1 MKVFYCDH
9 FTYPLPPGH
18 RFPAAKY
25 TMLRE
30 RVARELG
37 ERCEMVEPEGATEEQ
52 LRLVHDPGYLEK
64 VFCGTL
70 SVKEVRRIGLPWS
83 PELVERCRRSVGSTL
98 GTCRAALQEGLAVS
112 LTGGTHHAFADRGEG
127 FCVFNDC
134 AVAARSL
141 QQESRALGSRG
152 LRVAIVDCDAHQG
165 NGTAAIMAGDPT
177 VYTFSMHGAKNFPFH
192 KERSDLDVELP
203 DGADDAMYLDLL
215 DAALDRVLPA
225 ARADLAIYL
234 AGADAFAGDSLGR
247 LGVTKAGLSARDRLV
262 FERCREA
269 GLPVAVVMGGGYARR
284 LEDTVEIQFAT
295 VSAALE
301 YAPSIEAAK
310 P

>member
-1 MKVFYCDH
+1 MKVYYCDH

-18 RFPAAKY
+18 RFPVAKY
-25 TMLRE
+25 TLLRE

-37 ERCEMVEPEGATEEQ
+37 ERCEMVVPEAATEEQ
-52 LRLVHDPGYLEK
+52 LRLVHDPCYLEK

-98 GTCRAALQEGLAVS
+98 GACRAALEDGLAVS

-134 AVAARSL
+134 AVAARVL
-141 QQESRALGSRG
+141 QGEARALGSRG
-152 LRVAIVDCDAHQG
+152 LRFVIVDCDAHQG

-192 KERSDLDVELP
+192 KEQSDLDVELP

-262 FERCREA
+262 FERCRER

-284 LEDTVEIQFAT
+284 LEDTVDIQFAT
-295 VSAALE
+295 VATALS
-301 YAPSIEAAK
+301 YSVL
-310 P
+310 

>member
-1 MKVFYCDH
+1 MRVFYCDH
-9 FTYPLPPGH
+9 FPYPLPEGH
-18 RFPAAKY
+18 RFPAVKY

-30 RVARELG
+30 RVAREMG
-37 ERCEMVEPEGATEEQ
+37 ERCAMVVPERATDKQ
-52 LRLVHDPGYLEK
+52 LLLAHDPLYLEK
-64 VFCGTL
+64 VFCGML

-98 GTCRAALQEGLAVS
+98 GACRAALQDGLAVS

-134 AVAARSL
+134 AVAARVM
-141 QQESRALGSRG
+141 QQEGRAQ
-152 LRVAIVDCDAHQG
+152 RVVIIDCDAHQG

-177 VYTFSMHGAKNFPFH
+177 VFTFSMHGARNFPFH
-192 KERSDLDVELP
+192 KEQSDIDVELP
-203 DGADDAMYLDLL
+203 DGASDALYLDLL

-225 ARADLAIYL
+225 ARAGLAIYL

-247 LGVTKAGLSARDRLV
+247 LGVSKAGLAARDRLV

-269 GLPVAVVMGGGYARR
+269 GMPVAVVMGGGYARR
-284 LEDTVEIQFAT
+284 LDDTVDIQCAT
-295 VSAALE
+295 VSAALT
-301 YAPSIEAAK
+301 YSVL
-310 P
+310 

>member
-37 ERCEMVEPEGATEEQ
+37 DRCEMVVPEGAADEQ
-52 LRLVHDPGYLEK
+52 LRLVHDPAYLER

-98 GTCRAALQEGLAVS
+98 AACRAALQDGLAVS

-134 AVAARSL
+134 AVAARVL
-141 QQESRALGSRG
+141 QREGRAGRL
-152 LRVAIVDCDAHQG
+152 VIIDCDAHQG

-192 KERSDLDVELP
+192 KERSDCDIEMP
-203 DGADDAMYLDLL
+203 DGADDAIYLDLL

-234 AGADAFAGDSLGR
+234 AGADAYAGDSLGR
-247 LGVTKAGLSARDRLV
+247 LGLTKAGLAARDRLV

-284 LEDTVEIQFAT
+284 LEDTVDIQFAT
-295 VSAALE
+295 VAAALS
-301 YAPSIEAAK
+301 YAVL
-310 P
+310 

>member
-9 FTYPLPPGH
+9 FTYPLPEGH

-30 RVARELG
+30 RVARGLG
-37 ERCEMVEPEGATEEQ
+37 DRCEMMAPEGATDEE
-52 LRLVHDPGYLEK
+52 LGLVHDPLYLER

-98 GTCRAALQEGLAVS
+98 GACRAALDDGLAVS

-134 AVAARSL
+134 GVAARAM
-141 QQESRALGSRG
+141 QRERRAHRL
-152 LRVAIVDCDAHQG
+152 VIIDCDAHQG
-165 NGTAAIMAGDPT
+165 NGTAAMMAGDPT
-177 VYTFSMHGAKNFPFH
+177 VFTFSMHGAKNFPFH
-192 KERSDLDVELP
+192 KERSDVDVELP
-203 DGADDAMYLDLL
+203 DGASDAIYLDLL

-225 ARADLAIYL
+225 ARAGLAIYL

-247 LGVTKAGLSARDRLV
+247 LGVTKAGLAARDRLV

-269 GLPVAVVMGGGYARR
+269 GLPVAVVMGGGYARQ
-284 LEDTVEIQFAT
+284 LEDTVDIQFAT
-295 VSAALE
+295 VSAALMF
-301 YAPSIEAAK
+301 APLFRL
-310 P
+310 

>member
-9 FTYPLPPGH
+9 FTYPLPEGH
-18 RFPAAKY
+18 RFPAGKY

-37 ERCEMVEPEGATEEQ
+37 DRCELIEPEGATEEE
-52 LRLVHDPGYLEK
+52 LALVHDPAYLEK
-64 VFCGTL
+64 VICGAL

-98 GTCRAALQEGLAVS
+98 GACRGALEDGLAVS

-134 AVAARSL
+134 AVAARVM
-141 QQESRALGSRG
+141 QREHRAARL
-152 LRVAIVDCDAHQG
+152 VIVDCDAHQG

-192 KERSDLDVELP
+192 KEQSDVDVELP

-247 LGVTKAGLSARDRLV
+247 LGVTKAGLAARDRLV
-262 FERCREA
+262 FERCRDR

-284 LEDTVEIQFAT
+284 LEDTVDIQFAT

-301 YAPSIEAAK
+301 VAPSFRAVTA
-310 P
+310 